1 MCNNHV
7 AHVVAWFKLIYVGNP
22 THVNLTQVLVQC
34 GWTGKWIQY
43 QSLAFSIKMCRTG
56 LEQLVLVAQIFNK
69 IQDKSKVVHLF
80 KIQVLI
86 LRTNSCIPVTS
97 ILFHEKAKRFI
108 LFRLNRWFLHEV
120 NLLGLRKL
128 KKLASSCINIDC
140 IN

>member
-1 MCNNHV
+1 MNTV
-7 AHVVAWFKLIYVGNP
+7 SISG
-22 THVNLTQVLVQC
+22 
-34 GWTGKWIQY
+34 I
-43 QSLAFSIKMCRTG
+43 SIKMCRTG

-108 LFRLNRWFLHEV
+108 LFRLNR
-120 NLLGLRKL
+120 
-128 KKLASSCINIDC
+128 
-140 IN
+140 